1 HVVLIAIVFVAAY
14 SYVFDSKLDLN
25 GDNATYIELARNMA
39 DGHGYCHIGPGGTE
53 APANHFPVGYPFI
66 LSVLITLGLDNLIA
80 FKILNG
86 IFMLAALLLLYFTFR
101 GLTAGVGKEGL
112 AGDTAQGHGKGAG
125 SSRAQAGQNQAGAAM
140 ALTFTLLA
148 AVSVQLLRFASMAMS
163 EMSYMAVSMLCLFAL
178 MMLARDGLSSKDGQ
192 VKTEDRKE
200 FGAWFWVAVVSAAA
214 GYYIRA
220 VGASLAFTL
229 LIFFLVRGEWKR
241 AAVGTGGIIA
251 LISPWFIRG
260 KVLGLKTRYLAPILA
275 KNYWRPDEGQISSV
289 GEFLEKTWTNL
300 DDTVLRGFHSVL
312 FQGWQGYATQPT
324 KAGTIVLGF
333 IILAIVIY
341 GLWSLKPM
349 RWALLAFL
357 AANIG
362 FLLLWNGGNDIR
374 YVTPFIPVVF
384 MGFWNGVYTLL
395 VKIIRPLAKF
405 GWLPYLALLVALGS
419 ITPLK
424 NQHKAASM
432 PTPPAYRN
440 FYALASAFKD
450 VPKTGDVVVCNRKP
464 GLFKYYAPKVVSVSY
479 LYTADSKALISRMV
493 DQKVDFVVLE
503 QLGYSSTPMY
513 LYPAITAYPELFEI
527 VQVIPK
533 PDTYLLRFHRD
544 KAAQM
549 LTE

>member
-1 HVVLIAIVFVAAY
+1 MRANKQTIIHVVLIAIVFVAAY

-39 DGHGYCHIGPGGTE
+39 EGHGYCHIGAGGVHQ
-53 APANHFPVGYPFI
+53 PANHFPVGYPFI
-66 LSVLITLGLDNLIA
+66 LSVLIWLGLDNLIA
-80 FKILNG
+80 FKVLNG
-86 IFMLAALLLLYFTFR
+86 IFMLTALLLLYFTFR
-101 GLTAGVGKEGL
+101 GLAGTREGGPALSL
-112 AGDTAQGHGKGAG
+112 A
-125 SSRAQAGQNQAGAAM
+125 
-140 ALTFTLLA
+140 FTLLA
-148 AVSVQLLRFASMAMS
+148 ATSVQLLRFASMAMS
-163 EMSYMAVSMLCLFAL
+163 EMSYMAISFLCLFAL
-178 MMLARDGLSSKDGQ
+178 MQLAREEGLQAKAGDQATSKTGA
-192 VKTEDRKE
+192 KGL
-200 FGAWFWVAVVSAAA
+200 GAWFWVAVVSAAA

-289 GEFLEKTWTNL
+289 SEFLQKTWTNL
-300 DDTVLRGFHSVL
+300 DDTVLRGFHSAL
-312 FQGWQGYATQPT
+312 FQGWQGYGVQPT

-341 GLWSLKPM
+341 GLWALKPM

-384 MGFWNGVYTLL
+384 MGFWNGVYILL
-395 VKIIRPLAKF
+395 INIIRPLAKVS
-405 GWLPYLALLVALGS
+405 WLPYLALLVALAS
-419 ITPLK
+419 IKPLQD
-424 NQHKAASM
+424 QHKAANQ
-432 PTPPAYRN
+432 PVPAAYRN
-440 FYALASAFKD
+440 FYSLAGTFKD
-450 VPKTGDVVVCNRKP
+450 VRKTGDVVVCNRKP

-479 LYTADSKALISRMV
+479 LYTADSKALIQRMV

-513 LYPAITAYPELFEI
+513 LYPAITSHPDLFE
-527 VQVIPK
+527 VVRVIPK
-533 PDTYLLRFHRD
+533 PDTYLLRFDRQ
-544 KAAQM
+544 KAEQM
-549 LTE
+549 LSATGQTSEPGQTTEP